1 MGILQ
6 IISKSSEPFGNR
18 AEAGRLLACELHKYR
33 DVKAIVLGIPRG
45 GVIIANQIAKS
56 LGVDLDVVLSHK
68 LGAPANP
75 ELAIGAVCEDGT
87 VFVDERLAQY
97 VDADADYIEH
107 EKERQLNEIARRVE
121 LYRQILGKIDLDGRV
136 VIITDDGVAT
146 GATMQA
152 ALWAVRQEKP
162 ETIILAL
169 PVGSEDT
176 VRRLSQAAD
185 ETVCLKTP
193 SSFDALRR
201 FYMNFSQVE
210 DTQLLEIL
218 KEQHKRLRSSWR

>member
-6 IISKSSEPFGNR
+6 IISKSSEPFSDR
-18 AEAGRLLACELHKYR
+18 AEAGSLLACELNKYR
-33 DVKAIVLGIPRG
+33 DAKAIVLGIPRG
-45 GVIIANQIAKS
+45 GVIIADQIAKS
-56 LGVDLDVVLSHK
+56 LGADLDVVLSHK

-87 VFVDERLAQY
+87 VFVDQRLTQY

-107 EKERQLNEIARRVE
+107 EKERQLNEIVRRVE
-121 LYRQILGKIDLDGRV
+121 LYRQILSKIDLKGRV

-146 GATMQA
+146 GATMQG

-169 PVGSEDT
+169 PVGPEDT

-193 SSFDALRR
+193 SPFDALGR
-201 FYMNFSQVE
+201 FYMNFNQVE

-218 KEQHKRLRSSWR
+218 KEQHERVRSK